1 MKSSDLFRPNSEK
14 WRSINQRHRDK
25 DFSHTSVGVDGKG
38 SVMDL
43 CLSKSAGISPS
54 PQDPESVNR
63 WMEHDCYYTQFKKT
77 SALLFKNKKKKK
89 LKENMRTERVRN
101 KITKKNKT

>member
-1 MKSSDLFRPNSEK
+1 MKSSNLFRPNSEK

-54 PQDPESVNR
+54 PQDPESENR
-63 WMEHDCYYTQFKKT
+63 WIEKSMDGK
-77 SALLFKNKKKKK
+77 SMGGA
-89 LKENMRTERVRN
+89 
-101 KITKKNKT
+101 

>member
-1 MKSSDLFRPNSEK
+1 MKSSNLFRPNSEK

-54 PQDPESVNR
+54 PQDPESENR
-63 WMEHDCYYTQFKKT
+63 WIEKSMDGK
-77 SALLFKNKKKKK
+77 SMDGA
-89 LKENMRTERVRN
+89 
-101 KITKKNKT
+101 